1 MEGKSR
7 RIKDRGNRKEKTMA
21 DDHRSRHSE
30 SNVNESGYIIEGAI
44 PKDQTR
50 ILGQTKPRDNLKTIP
65 RQFFSQNITGGGGRG
80 GGGGGRKEDYQLGQ
94 FQPLSRRKVAEGEGD
109 RPWEPPRLMSAKEC
123 SSHYFDIK
131 VETIREEDEGVDQR
145 CEGADH
151 RLKDDR
157 YEREEGYGEESALK
171 TGDRYVSFMFEPG
184 ESDRDAE
191 GERSG
196 VRFNEF
202 TSTMTPAYQD

>member
-7 RIKDRGNRKEKTMA
+7 RTKDCGNRKEKTMA
-21 DDHRSRHSE
+21 DDHRSRHSQ
-30 SNVNESGYIIEGAI
+30 SIVNESGYIIEGAI

-65 RQFFSQNITGGGGRG
+65 RQFYSQSET
-80 GGGGGRKEDYQLGQ
+80 GGGRKEDYQLGQ
-94 FQPLSRRKVAEGEGD
+94 FHPLSRRKVAEGGGVL
-109 RPWEPPRLMSAKEC
+109 PWEPPRLMPAKEC

-131 VETIREEDEGVDQR
+131 VETIRKEEEGGVAQR
-145 CEGADH
+145 REG

-157 YEREEGYGEESALK
+157 YEREEGYGEESALE

-196 VRFNEF
+196 VRLSDF
-202 TSTMTPAYQD
+202 TSTMTPAYKD